1 MMRTE
6 LIDGIL
12 AKWAPDGSLARV
24 FERVRDIPYG
34 VIGTR
39 DPEQVYLRNMG
50 TCSGK
55 HFLFFELATAL
66 GFEARHFV
74 CSHSFREF
82 PVKLP
87 PHLKKMLDEKD
98 ILDYH
103 DFVKVLAGGR
113 RLTVDLTWDLPLKNY
128 GFPVNEGLDGKISG
142 VPIETWE
149 TTDPEKFKEDRISSM
164 PKLERERRKVF
175 LQGLSDWVAEL
186 RLTSTFLAPICRRRG
201 KTRP

>member
-1 MMRTE
+1 MRHE
-6 LIDGIL
+6 LVMEIL
-12 AKWAPDGSLARV
+12 GKWAPDGSLAGV

-39 DPEQVYLRNMG
+39 DPEQVYLRNIG

-55 HFLFFELATAL
+55 NFLFFELASAL

-74 CSHSFREF
+74 CSHSFRAF

-87 PHLKKMLDEKD
+87 PHLKKMLDEQD

-103 DFVKVLAGGR
+103 NFVKVLVDGR
-113 RLTVDLTWDLPLKNY
+113 WLTVDVTWDMPLKKY
-128 GFPVNEGLDGKISG
+128 GFPVNDNLDGKISC

-149 TTDPEKFKEDRISSM
+149 TTDPEKFKEDHIASM
-164 PKLERERRKVF
+164 PKAEQDMRKLF
-175 LQGLSDWVAEL
+175 LHGLSEWVSGL
-186 RLTSTFLAPICRRRG
+186 RAG
-201 KTRP
+201 